1 MVRIERARRVRGDMV
16 SPWECVRDW
25 CPRALQ
31 VFRRTWTFILSALG
45 TIRRFWV
52 KKQNDLSCVLKDHS
66 AVLRMYLDR
75 VRKGQET
82 SQNAIATNYPSERW
96 WWLAPGCWQWRC
108 WEVRGSAYILTMKST
123 SITDRLELGL
133 KRSWKQGYRLSPLG
147 FHRPG
152 GLYNEGLFLPILGSP
167 RSRCRQIQCL
177 QRACVPVPRQPA
189 GARKLSGDG
198 STSWPSHL
206 PEPTHPDPS
215 HWGLGFTMNFGKIQ
229 TFSLLQLPC
238 SISGSTLPCFNV
250 MFFSF
255 SLFLNPDL
263 LDESW
268 AFKISENHF
277 CPPELFFSALS
288 LSS

>member
-1 MVRIERARRVRGDMV
+1 
-16 SPWECVRDW
+16 
-25 CPRALQ
+25 
-31 VFRRTWTFILSALG
+31 
-45 TIRRFWV
+45 
-52 KKQNDLSCVLKDHS
+52 
-66 AVLRMYLDR
+66 MYLDR

-96 WWLAPGCWQWRC
+96 RWLGPGCWQWRW
-108 WEVRGSAYILTMKST
+108 WEVRVSAYMLTVKST

-152 GLYNEGLFLPILGSP
+152 GLYNKGLFLPVLGSP

-177 QRACVPVPRQPA
+177 LRACVPVPRQPA
-189 GARKLSGDG
+189 GARKRSGDG
-198 STSWPSHL
+198 FISWPSHL
-206 PEPTHPDPS
+206 PEPTRPDPS

-238 SISGSTLPCFNV
+238 SISDSTLPCFNV

-277 CPPELFFSALS
+277 FFPLS
-288 LSS
+288 FSSLP